1 MLKTTKL
8 KLIAVILLTFVVK
21 DVFSQGNTAVPFL
34 LIAPDS
40 KFGAMGEA
48 GSALSDNVAGIY
60 WNPAG
65 IAFLTGSEV
74 SLTHSKWLP
83 QFNLDLYYDYL
94 AYRTY
99 IEDLEGSVTTS
110 ITFMNYGEF
119 VRTSDRGDVLGTFR
133 SYDAALTLGYSTKID
148 NDWGLG
154 FNFRVIRSQLSETPT
169 AQEKGKGVTTTASFD
184 LGFIWRPDELV
195 FDNVD
200 LSKKVSLGVNIS
212 NIGPKIY
219 YIDRDQADPIPT
231 NLRLGAA
238 VNLYRDEYNSVTLV
252 ADVNK
257 LLVNAKKDTSTT
269 QDEFYKA
276 MFTTWGDYSISK
288 TMREFNF
295 GVGLQYDY
303 VIPGEFEFA
312 LRGGYFY
319 EDPLFGARKFLTF
332 GGGVKYDMY
341 RVDFSYITTSMFEN
355 RDNHPLNGTLR
366 FTISVD
372 WDSKDIFSNGFP
384 KGI

>member
-1 MLKTTKL
+1 LKFRKFLAIVFIMLIFPAFNL
-8 KLIAVILLTFVVK
+8 Y
-21 DVFSQGNTAVPFL
+21 SQGNTAVPFL
-34 LIAPDS
+34 LISPDS
-40 KFGAMGEA
+40 KFGAMGDA
-48 GSALSDNVAGIY
+48 GSALSDNVSSIY

-99 IEDLEGSVTTS
+99 IEDIDGSFTTS

-119 VRTSDRGDVLGTFR
+119 VRTNDRGDVLGTFR
-133 SYDAALTLGYSTKID
+133 SYDGALTLGYSTKID
-148 NDWGLG
+148 QDWGLG
-154 FNFRVIRSQLSETPT
+154 FNFRIIRSQLSESPT
-169 AQEKGKGVTTTASFD
+169 AQEKGKGVSTSASVD
-184 LGFIWRPDELV
+184 LGVIWRPQELV
-195 FDNVD
+195 FDNLD
-200 LSKKVSLGVNIS
+200 LSQKVSVGLNLS

-219 YIDRDQADPIPT
+219 YIDKDQADPIPT
-231 NLRLGAA
+231 NLRLGVALQ
-238 VNLYRDEYNSVTLV
+238 LYKDEYNSLTAV

-257 LLVNAKKDTSTT
+257 LLVNAKKDTSKT

-276 MFTTWGDYSISK
+276 IFTSWGDYSVSK
-288 TMREFNF
+288 EFREFNF
-295 GVGLQYDY
+295 GLGLEYNYQ
-303 VIPGEFEFA
+303 IPGEFAFA

-332 GGGVKYDMY
+332 GGGVKFDMY
-341 RVDFSYITTSMFEN
+341 KVDFSYITTSAFNNM
-355 RDNHPLNGTLR
+355 DNHPLNGTLR
-366 FTISVD
+366 FTISID
-372 WDSKDIFSNGFP
+372 WDAINVATKGFP